1 MKIVMISLPN
11 KLVKRESLD
20 LDTTVDDPSD
30 WHVSCFTAIGN
41 EIIIATERGSYYS
54 YLFDIKEHESFL
66 PLLQK
71 VIPGTHKFIK
81 MRSASVLARLSAIQ
95 KKAQYLLEH
104 VAKEKTPVNLEEVMK
119 TLNETPWK
127 FLHSVSPSE
136 LRKVTDSYIQFN
148 AS

>member
-1 MKIVMISLPN
+1 MKIVIISLPK

-20 LDTTVDDPSD
+20 FDAMVDEPSD

-41 EIIIATERGSYYS
+41 ELIIVTERGSYYS

-71 VIPGTHKFIK
+71 VVPGTHKFIK
-81 MRSASVLARLSAIQ
+81 MSSASVLSRLSAIQ
-95 KKAQYLLEH
+95 KKAQYLLEQ
-104 VAKEKTPVNLEEVMK
+104 AAIEKTPVNLKEVMK

-127 FLHSVSPSE
+127 FLNHVSPNE
-136 LRKVTDSYIQFN
+136 LRKVTDSYIGH
-148 AS
+148 